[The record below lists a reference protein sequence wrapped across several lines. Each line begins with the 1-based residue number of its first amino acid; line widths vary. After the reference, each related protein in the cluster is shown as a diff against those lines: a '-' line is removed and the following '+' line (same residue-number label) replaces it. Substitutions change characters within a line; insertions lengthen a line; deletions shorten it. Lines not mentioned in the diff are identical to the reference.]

1 MTIIC
6 TGVSDD
12 NVTLQRYTAERFVS
26 KEGQRKKPH
35 FQRSIEMM
43 WFKVKTDINE
53 KNGEIFL
60 NLSYFYL

>member
-12 NVTLQRYTAERFVS
+12 NVTLQRYTAQRFVF
-26 KEGQRKKPH
+26 KEGQRKEPH

-53 KNGEIFL
+53 KNG
-60 NLSYFYL
+60 